1 MTATILT
8 SFDTNAHDAL
18 IRDLFNVKLIASSI
32 SEDTGARIDTLQVRY
47 WRPIHGEVMTHR
59 VFSRNASSSRAI
71 PHASLTVR
79 DETLFVPQF
88 RKNQGGM
95 QPGDYLSPE
104 EQIEA
109 EAIWRDMADYCLK
122 RTREMAAKDGLN
134 VHKQWVNRP
143 LEWFGYI
150 DVLITSTDWSNFDG
164 LRIHGDAQD
173 EIRVLAE
180 MMLEAREA
188 ATPKLL
194 KHGEWHLPY
203 ITQQDVYDADNIA
216 RQRLLPGEVVPEVIY
231 NLMGL
236 KGLEGHHSISARNAL
251 LLAISTA
258 RCCRVS
264 YSKHDGARPEIETD
278 LNLYLRLAGADPK
291 HASPLE
297 HQARPLL
304 LSDPDYVQGNLSGFA
319 QFRKFVPNERL

>member
-1 MTATILT
+1 MSL
-8 SFDTNAHDAL
+8 FTNEPDER
-18 IRDLFNVKLIASSI
+18 IREFFKVKSIAASV

-79 DETLFVPQF
+79 DADIFIPQF
-88 RKNQGGM
+88 RKNKAGM
-95 QPGDYLSPE
+95 QPGEYLSAD
-104 EQIEA
+104 EQFKA
-109 EAIWRDMADYCLK
+109 EAIWRDMAAYCIK
-122 RTREMAAKDGLN
+122 RTGQMSAKEGLN
-134 VHKQWVNRP
+134 IHKQWVNRP

-150 DVLITSTDWSNFDG
+150 DVLISSTDWSNFDG
-164 LRIHGDAQD
+164 LRIHGEAQD

-188 ATPKLL
+188 ATPKVL

-203 ITQQDVYDADNIA
+203 ITQQDVVDADNIA
-216 RQRLLPGEVVPEVIY
+216 RQRALPGEVVPKVIY
-231 NLMGL
+231 DLMGL
-236 KGLEGHHSISARNAL
+236 KGLEGHHAISARNAL

-304 LSDPDYVQGNLSGFA
+304 MSDPDYVQGNFSGFA

>member
-1 MTATILT
+1 MTLLNTAVP
-8 SFDTNAHDAL
+8 DAL
-18 IRDLFNVKLIASSI
+18 VRELFSVKSIAASI

-71 PHASLTVR
+71 PYLALTVR
-79 DETLFVPQF
+79 DENIFIPQF
-88 RKNQGGM
+88 RKNKPGM
-95 QPGDYLSPE
+95 QPGDYLSAE
-104 EQIEA
+104 EQVSA
-109 EAIWRDMADYCLK
+109 EAIWRDMAAYCLK
-122 RTREMAAKDGLN
+122 GCAELSAKEGLN
-134 VHKQWVNRP
+134 IHKQWVNRP

-150 DVLITSTDWSNFDG
+150 DVLITSTDWSNFDA
-164 LRIHGDAQD
+164 LRIHGEAQD
-173 EIRVLAE
+173 EIRILAE

-188 ATPKLL
+188 ATPKVL

-216 RQRLLPGEVVPEVIY
+216 RQRALPGEVVPKVIY
-231 NLMGL
+231 DLTGL
-236 KGLEGHHSISARNAL
+236 KGLEGHHAISARNAL

-304 LSDPDYVQGNLSGFA
+304 LSDQDYVQGNLKGFA
-319 QFRKFVPNERL
+319 QFRKFIPNENL